1 MTDVENY
8 HDWRR
13 DARTR
18 EKQAEDMLINGEAR
32 QQLS

>member
-13 DARTR
+13 DARIM
-18 EKQAEDMLINGEAR
+18 EKQAEDMFINGEAR